1 MPHHDPTLEL
11 LESAE
16 RDVRLCPACG
26 EPTMLNAR
34 PDGSIWLECSTLGQ
48 RQGPLRRLLDGVVP
62 HFRRQVIAAP

>member
-1 MPHHDPTLEL
+1 MPHDDLTLEL

-34 PDGSIWLECSTLGQ
+34 DDGSIWLECSTLAQ
-48 RQGPLRRLLDGVVP
+48 RQGPLRRLLTSAVP
-62 HFRRQVIAAP
+62 HYRREVIAAS